1 MWMSDVDLCRDNY
14 TWRNFSSRWTVSG
27 SDTATDVFCYSN
39 RLCKPALCRIYAI
52 ELILDVQIQ
61 SSQVKILA
69 LIKCCFLFAAAPGS
83 PQLPGFIRRGTL
95 SLDGFH
101 VKRRK
106 FGRFVILQTSPLV
119 LTQLSTYQS
128 FIMFRIYRPPAIQNR
143 PYTRRVVDLDNVAV
157 TQVL

>member
-106 FGRFVILQTSPLV
+106 FGRFVILQTSLC
-119 LTQLSTYQS
+119 S
-128 FIMFRIYRPPAIQNR
+128 FWPSLHIKALLCFVSIGLWLFRIDHILA
-143 PYTRRVVDLDNVAV
+143 VDNVAV
-157 TQVL
+157 TQVLKPLS